1 MNLHSI
7 LPSSLKMLLFLATLI
22 GLSAHADST
31 IWSADKAAQALQDD
45 EIILLDIRS
54 PDEWKETGLAKGAW
68 PVSLHQ
74 PGFGEK
80 LGAIMR
86 ANEDKTVAL
95 ICATGGRSASVLSR
109 LKGMGISNFVDVSE
123 GMLGSRAGPGWI
135 KRGYAIVQTDEARAT
150 LAEAM
155 PQLP

>member
-1 MNLHSI
+1 MT
-7 LPSSLKMLLFLATLI
+7 LPLSPTFRYGALVLLALLAT
-22 GLSAHADST
+22 SALATSALANPS
-31 IWSADKAAQALQDD
+31 IWSADKAAKALQND

-54 PDEWKETGLAKGAW
+54 PEEWQQTGLAAGAW

-86 ANEDKTVAL
+86 EHEGKTIAL
-95 ICATGGRSASVLSR
+95 ICAVGGRSASVLAH
-109 LKGMGISNFVDVSE
+109 LKGMGIDNFVDVSE

-135 KRGYAIVQTDEARAT
+135 ERG
-150 LAEAM
+150 LA
-155 PQLP
+155 